1 MTDWNDYQEET
12 AEFFRS
18 IGLVARTNVTM
29 NGVRTSHDVDVVVRS
44 NHVGFDLLWLV
55 ECKHWKMPV
64 SKLHVLALRE
74 IVSDVGADRGIL
86 LAEKGFQ
93 SGAQEAAQLTSVQ
106 LTSLAELKV
115 SASHTLGM
123 AELRIIRER
132 VDRCHMRYRGL
143 GRDVCM
149 EFGLRQPVPIYW
161 GYSAYAVLNV
171 ADYVLNYAFSR
182 GFPILDDWKIEWPE
196 RLPGG
201 ARSSLT
207 KTPAELNSWLERQ
220 AAGVR
225 NCIARTPTELIE
237 DLEPLINDL
246 EHRLDIAYAAVG
258 RKEGGLSQF

>member
-29 NGVRTSHDVDVVVRS
+29 NGVRTSHDLDVVVRS
-44 NHVGFDLLWLV
+44 DHVGFDLLWLV

-93 SGAQEAAQLTSVQ
+93 SGAQEAAQLTNVQ
-106 LTSLAELKV
+106 LTSLAELKI
-115 SASHTLGM
+115 SASHALGM
-123 AELRIIRER
+123 AGLRVIKER
-132 VDRCHMRYRGL
+132 VDHCHARYRRL
-143 GRDVCM
+143 NKDARI
-149 EFGLRQPVPIYW
+149 EFGLQQPAHVFW
-161 GYSAYAVLNV
+161 GYSTYAVLNV

-182 GFPILDDWKIEWPE
+182 GFPVMDDWEIKWPE
-196 RLPGG
+196 RLPGDP
-201 ARSSLT
+201 RNNLT
-207 KTPAELNSWLERQ
+207 KTPAELNSWLEGW
-220 AAGVR
+220 AGGAR
-225 NCIARTPTELIE
+225 NCMARTPAELIE

-246 EHRLDIAYAAVG
+246 EHRLDVAYAADG
-258 RKEGGLSQF
+258 RKEGGLSQL